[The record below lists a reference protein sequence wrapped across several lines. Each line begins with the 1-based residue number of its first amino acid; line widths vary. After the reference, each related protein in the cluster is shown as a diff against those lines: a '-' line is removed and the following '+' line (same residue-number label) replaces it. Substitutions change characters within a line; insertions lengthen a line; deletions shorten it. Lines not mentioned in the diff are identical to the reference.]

1 MISKKFKMVDVSF
14 KLKMFLALSTLFSV
28 ALADNVPVLMW
39 SPSRPLSDLPQP
51 FAGNTIDHGT
61 FHQSYLSP
69 LSATNDHHIVVFL
82 QDKLNINDFAKY
94 ADIYNPYSDGGAFKN
109 IKALM
114 EEQFSVHIPSVKLPT
129 TAISD
134 LKESFKGRQHTVE
147 SSSDIP
153 SLPLDDGK
161 SHLILVILP
170 SDGKAGNE
178 EKAFRNNDVIV
189 NDVVK
194 ELKKRSIKYTA
205 VYTAE
210 SSQTKPA
217 ESKYTGRRLL
227 ASADA
232 TNTSIFVN
240 VSSTIFFYARKIT
253 ITQVLPNSERN
264 MNFSITS
271 AVAKPDTTGSMM
283 GNTTGEFSL
292 KFDDVPALNGTQ
304 KYGVAIKFAMT
315 KNNAYRLKIS
325 NFTLTLTNKTV
336 GGGDQDMDMDMDI
349 KSLNLDF
356 PLLFSYH
363 CSGFNIIQTNRTKGE
378 PYIQLY
384 IDGLQF
390 QVFGLPGQ
398 PRDQFG
404 DAWDCVPFFTT
415 AIWMA
420 LFYALIF
427 IVILYFGIYM
437 MFNLSTMD
445 RFDDPKGKTITVNAS
460 D

>member
-1 MISKKFKMVDVSF
+1 MVDVFF
-14 KLKMFLALSTLFSV
+14 KIKMFLVLSTLFSI

-69 LSATNDHHIVVFL
+69 LSSTDNQHVVVFL

-134 LKESFKGRQHTVE
+134 LKESFKGRQHTIE

-153 SLPLDDGK
+153 SLPLGDGK
-161 SHLILVILP
+161 CHLILVILP
-170 SDGKAGNE
+170 STGKAGNE

-210 SSQTKPA
+210 SSQTKPV

-232 TNTSIFVN
+232 KNTSIFIN
-240 VSSTIFFYARKIT
+240 VTSDIFFYARKIT
-253 ITQVLPNSERN
+253 IIQVNPKGSN
-264 MNFSITS
+264 MNFSIDGVVKADS
-271 AVAKPDTTGSMM
+271 SGSKM

-292 KFDDVPALNGTQ
+292 AYVNVPAANGSQT
-304 KYGVAIKFAMT
+304 YGVTIKFALT

-325 NFTLTLTNKTV
+325 NFTLTLANKT
-336 GGGDQDMDMDMDI
+336 GGGGGSDEEMDMDI
-349 KSLNLDF
+349 KSLDLNF

-363 CSGFNIIQTNRTKGE
+363 CSGFNVKQSNRTKDGS
-378 PYIQLY
+378 YFQLS